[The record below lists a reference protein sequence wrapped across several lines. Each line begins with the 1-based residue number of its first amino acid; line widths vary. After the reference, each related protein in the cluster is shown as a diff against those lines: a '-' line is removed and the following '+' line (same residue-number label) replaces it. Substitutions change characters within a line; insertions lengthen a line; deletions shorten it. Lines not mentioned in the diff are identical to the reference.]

1 MALLSFFD
9 DQMSTCGLVLVP
21 FPENYEVVINIIH
34 APTAPTVVVVS
45 AQVKLTL
52 HFVSLDVV
60 VFVKPPSLL
69 LAIVKAS

>member
-9 DQMSTCGLVLVP
+9 DQTSTCGLVLHH
-21 FPENYEVVINIIH
+21 FPKNDEVVVNVIH
-34 APTAPTVVVVS
+34 APTTPIVVVVS

-52 HFVSLDVV
+52 HFVSLGVA
-60 VFVKPPSLL
+60 VFVEPPSLL